1 VIEFKFLNENTDNR
15 PKTRDEVLIIVRD
28 NLNILFDGNYRNHVD
43 IDDIVEQVCRN
54 LRIE

>member
-28 NLNILFDGNYRNHVD
+28 NLNILFDGNYGNHVN

>member
-1 VIEFKFLNENTDNR
+1 MIEFKFLNENTDNR

-28 NLNILFDGNYRNHVD
+28 NLNILFGGNYRNHVD

>member
-15 PKTRDEVLIIVRD
+15 PKTREEVLIIVRD
-28 NLNILFDGNYRNHVD
+28 NLNILFDGNHRNYVD
-43 IDDIVEQVCRN
+43 MDDIVEQVCRN

>member
-1 VIEFKFLNENTDNR
+1 MIEFKFLNENTDNR
-15 PKTRDEVLIIVRD
+15 PKTRYEVLIIVRD

>member
-1 VIEFKFLNENTDNR
+1 MIEFKFLNENTDNR

>member
-15 PKTRDEVLIIVRD
+15 PKTREEVLIIVRD

>member
-1 VIEFKFLNENTDNR
+1 MIEFKFLNENTDNR
-15 PKTRDEVLIIVRD
+15 PKTREEVLIIVRD

>member
-1 VIEFKFLNENTDNR
+1 MIEFKFLNENTNNR

>member
-1 VIEFKFLNENTDNR
+1 MIEFKFLNENTDNR

-28 NLNILFDGNYRNHVD
+28 NLNTLFDGNYRNHVD

>member
-43 IDDIVEQVCRN
+43 IDHIVEQVCRN

>member
-1 VIEFKFLNENTDNR
+1 MIEFKFLNENTNNR
-15 PKTRDEVLIIVRD
+15 PKTREEVLIIVRD

-43 IDDIVEQVCRN
+43 IDDTVEQVCRN

>member
-1 VIEFKFLNENTDNR
+1 MIEFKFLNEHTNNR

>member
-1 VIEFKFLNENTDNR
+1 MIEFKFLNDNTDNR

>member
-1 VIEFKFLNENTDNR
+1 MIEFKFLNENTDNR
-15 PKTRDEVLIIVRD
+15 LKTRDEVLIIVRD